1 VAEGHA
7 VYIRRVVLENVRGF
21 DRLDFRF
28 DRPNSEY
35 RGWTVI
41 TGDNAS
47 GKTTLLKAIAIAI
60 VGPDSAR
67 SLQPSFQGWIRSGRA
82 EAVVAVEIVATA
94 EDRFSQ
100 GRRYERPFM
109 SELSLKSPEGPEVL
123 LESGGRR
130 YWTGGLG
137 PKHGPW
143 AENPVGWF
151 CTGYGPF
158 RRLYG
163 ESPTAQR
170 VMSTPG
176 RVARFVTMFREDA
189 TLGECELWLTDLSHK
204 GLEGR
209 QKEANILE
217 QVLRLLN
224 DEFLRNGV
232 RVDKVDSDGL
242 WLRDSSEVVL
252 RLADMSEGY
261 RAALAMLVDILRHM
275 VNVYG
280 HEHLVTAING
290 HVVVPHPGVVLIDE
304 MDSHLHP
311 EWQRTIG
318 FWLKARFPHVQF
330 IVTTHSAM
338 ICQAADENGLF
349 HLPAPGRGEPYPVSD
364 QDYRSIIR
372 SKPDTILVSP
382 AFGMRNT
389 RSPRAVEAR
398 TEYARLAAKKSA
410 GALSQD
416 DAQAMRQL
424 EFYVKWEEGD
434 AGLCAGSDVPP

>member
-1 VAEGHA
+1 
-7 VYIRRVVLENVRGF
+7 
-21 DRLDFRF
+21 
-28 DRPNSEY
+28 
-35 RGWTVI
+35 
-41 TGDNAS
+41 
-47 GKTTLLKAIAIAI
+47 
-60 VGPDSAR
+60 
-67 SLQPSFQGWIRSGRA
+67 
-82 EAVVAVEIVATA
+82 
-94 EDRFSQ
+94 
-100 GRRYERPFM
+100 
-109 SELSLKSPEGPEVL
+109 
-123 LESGGRR
+123 
-130 YWTGGLG
+130 
-137 PKHGPW
+137 
-143 AENPVGWF
+143 
-151 CTGYGPF
+151 
-158 RRLYG
+158 
-163 ESPTAQR
+163 
-170 VMSTPG
+170 
-176 RVARFVTMFREDA
+176 MFREDA